1 MLKMKATPGG
11 GYWLEV
17 EGNLFE
23 VVLDRSQVEGVYGG
37 RLINNREYWC
47 RVNGKRLAG
56 GPYSAAVYA
65 KSRLEPIIERVQRRA
80 EIDRE
85 KNRLRQDLDKLFPG
99 GLPENV
105 TEAIEKY
112 PQNES
117 EPDPD
122 PVAGE
127 TEDAAE
133 SAETEQASEPEPEP
147 VEEEKPEPTPAETAA
162 EMRNSA
168 APAKRR
174 TSRAKGT
181 TEKATTAKTP
191 AKRSSRKV
199 AEKDTA
205 PKDAPEEQSDTE
217 KVEVAAAASE

>member
-56 GPYSAAVYA
+56 GPYSAANYA
-65 KSRLEPIIERVQRRA
+65 KARLEPIIERVQRRA

-85 KNRLRQDLDKLFPG
+85 KDRLRADLDKLFPG

-105 TEAIEKY
+105 VEAIEKF

-133 SAETEQASEPEPEP
+133 STDEPEPEP
-147 VEEEKPEPTPAETAA
+147 VEEKPEPTVSETAA
-162 EMRNSA
+162 EVRNSA
-168 APAKRR
+168 PPAKRR
-174 TSRAKGT
+174 SRAKST
-181 TEKATTAKTP
+181 TAPAKTTAKNTA
-191 AKRSSRKV
+191 AKRGSSKAK
-199 AEKDTA
+199 AEKAD
-205 PKDAPEEQSDTE
+205 EQETETE
-217 KVEVAAAASE
+217 KVEVAAAVSE